1 MASIFSHI
9 KWLLMAINGY
19 FQIPLPLLKN
29 RKRNMPNFNTN
40 HYPYASRR
48 SAVYA
53 HRGMVAT
60 SQPLAAQ
67 AGLHVL
73 QAGGN
78 AIDAAIAAAAALTV
92 VEPAANGIG
101 GDAFAL
107 IWHGGKLH
115 GLNAS
120 GAAPQ
125 AISLEALTAAGH
137 QAMPKYG
144 ALPVTVPGTP
154 GAWASMAER
163 FGSLPLS
170 QSMAEAIALARDG
183 FPVSPMVA
191 VAWKNA
197 YKLFAEVLKEA
208 HFKPWFD
215 TFSIA
220 GRAPRAGEI
229 WRSAGHAATLQA
241 ISEDGAASFYRGALA
256 EKIVACVRGAGG
268 YLDVADLAAYQPQW
282 VDPISAH
289 YRGYDVWEIPP
300 NGHGLVAL
308 LALNILKGFDFSER
322 DTVLTQHRQIEAIK
336 LAYADGLAHIADGTH
351 MRVSVQDL
359 LSDAYADERRKLIG
373 PYAALPLPGNPA
385 HGGTVYLSTADNQGN
400 MVSFIQSNYMGF
412 GSGLVV
418 PETGIALHNRGNN
431 FTLDAA
437 HPNCLAPGKRPYHT
451 IIPGFLT
458 RGGQAVGPFGVM
470 GGFMQPQGHV
480 QMVMNTV
487 DFGLNPQAA
496 LDAPRWEWESGN
508 KVSIEH
514 STPEFLFR
522 GLAGL
527 GHEVAWS
534 GNQMGFGRGQ
544 IIWRDAHGVLCGGT
558 EPRTDGCVAAW

>member
-1 MASIFSHI
+1 MFTICARTAVFID
-9 KWLLMAINGY
+9 
-19 FQIPLPLLKN
+19 
-29 RKRNMPNFNTN
+29 KRESMFAFDPN

-53 HRGMVAT
+53 RRGMVAT

-67 AGLHVL
+67 AGLAVL

-78 AIDAAIAAAAALTV
+78 AIDAAVAAAAALTV
-92 VEPAANGIG
+92 VEPTANGIG

-107 IWHGGKLH
+107 IWHQGQLH

-125 AISLEALTAAGH
+125 AATLAKLHAAGH
-137 QAMPKYG
+137 RSMPKYG
-144 ALPVTVPGTP
+144 GLPVTVPGAP

-163 FGSLPLS
+163 FGKLPL
-170 QSMAEAIALARDG
+170 QHSMAGAIALAQDG
-183 FPVSPMVA
+183 YPVSPMVA
-191 VAWKNA
+191 FAWQQA
-197 YKLFAEVLKEA
+197 YKLFREELKDG
-208 HFKPWFD
+208 HFQSWFD
-215 TFSIA
+215 TFSID
-220 GRAPRAGEI
+220 GRAPHAGET
-229 WRSAGHAATLQA
+229 WRAPDHAGTLRAIAA
-241 ISEDGAASFYRGALA
+241 DNCASFYRGALA
-256 EKIVACVRGAGG
+256 ERTAACVQAAGG
-268 YLDVADLAAYQPQW
+268 YLDSADLAAYRPQW
-282 VDPISAH
+282 VTPISSS
-289 YRGYDVWEIPP
+289 YRGYQVWEIPP

-322 DTVLTQHRQIEAIK
+322 DTLLTYHRQIEAIK
-336 LAYADGLAHIADGTH
+336 LAYADGLAHIADSGY
-351 MRVSVQDL
+351 MRVAVEDL

-373 PYAALPLPGNPA
+373 ARAVLPQAGQPA
-385 HGGTVYLSTADNQGN
+385 RGGTVYLSTADDEGN

-418 PETGIALHNRGNN
+418 PGTGIALHNRGNN

-451 IIPGFLT
+451 IIPGFLSKDG
-458 RGGQAVGPFGVM
+458 RAVGPFGVM
-470 GGFMQPQGHV
+470 GAFMQPQGHV

-487 DFGLNPQAA
+487 DFALNPQSS

-508 KVSIEH
+508 NVSIEH
-514 STPEFLFR
+514 TNPEHLFR
-522 GLAGL
+522 GLRGL
-527 GHEVAWS
+527 GHEASWS
-534 GNQMGFGRGQ
+534 ANQLGFGRGQ
-544 IIWRDAHGVLCGGT
+544 IIWRDRHGVLCGGT